1 MNESIAVEEDI
12 ASFKENQLETNSNQ
26 DIKEKVDVMVDQA
39 IIESIKESTE
49 IMTEDKTIETKEIQV
64 ETDVEEI
71 PTNEETP
78 KIVNDNTTNEDN
90 IHENS
95 ADETK
100 DTNIPVI
107 VNEMPC
113 EEDGLVS
120 DGAIENESDLEENVI
135 VASLTVGDNK
145 PVVIETTAPEKT
157 DTDEE
162 DYEDV
167 AVPVESKL
175 VIVVDNSSPAANI
188 TSSDNCT
195 TISITTT
202 TPTTNDTNDVSTS
215 SDKVK
220 INPEDVKFVSCV
232 DIHPEEK
239 NSVPVATVTEDKES
253 NGLEEK
259 MTSEIITEIVTDKF
273 NGHKN
278 KNKVNGDSVEIREK
292 ENTDEIVADVKEKVE
307 EKVDEKVA
315 VQLPTTST
323 RLSVPPEAKA
333 PQKSALQLLLGCFGC
348 FKKQKT

>member
-1 MNESIAVEEDI
+1 
-12 ASFKENQLETNSNQ
+12 
-26 DIKEKVDVMVDQA
+26 VDQA

-49 IMTEDKTIETKEIQV
+49 IITEDKTIEAKEIQD

-100 DTNIPVI
+100 DTNMPGS

-120 DGAIENESDLEENVI
+120 DDAIENESDLEENVI
-135 VASLTVGDNK
+135 VASLTVGDNN
-145 PVVIETTAPEKT
+145 PVVIETSTPEKT

-202 TPTTNDTNDVSTS
+202 TPTTNDTTNDASTS
-215 SDKVK
+215 PDKVK

-232 DIHPEEK
+232 DIDPEEK
-239 NSVPVATVTEDKES
+239 NSVPVATATVTEDKES

-292 ENTDEIVADVKEKVE
+292 ENTAERVADVTEKAK

-315 VQLPTTST
+315 VQTPNTST
-323 RLSVPPEAKA
+323 RLSVPPESKA
-333 PQKSALQLLLGCFGC
+333 PQKSALQLLFGCFGC